1 MFLKALIKTLT
12 PSKEAV
18 FAVVF
23 FILGIIIVSA
33 ILTRVVIGL
42 SAALVYL
49 FGEKITTAIFVIVV
63 VSVWTWVLIIEPL
76 VDRYKRIKWQ
86 LEQGE

>member
-1 MFLKALIKTLT
+1 MFFKAHIKTLT

-18 FAVVF
+18 IVITC
-23 FILGIIIVSA
+23 FILGILILSA
-33 ILTRVVIGL
+33 ILIGVLFGL
-42 SAALVYL
+42 SAALAYL
-49 FGEKITTAIFVIVV
+49 FGEKITNIIFMVV
-63 VSVWTWVLIIEPL
+63 FVSIWVWILIIEPL